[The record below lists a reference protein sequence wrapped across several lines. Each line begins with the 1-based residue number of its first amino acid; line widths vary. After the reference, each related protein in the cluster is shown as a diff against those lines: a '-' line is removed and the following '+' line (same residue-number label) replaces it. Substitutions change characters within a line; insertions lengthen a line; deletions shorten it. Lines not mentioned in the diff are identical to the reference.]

1 VQRGGLVCAVR
12 VERRVRYHPLFFSAI
27 NRGSQKASHC
37 MADSGA
43 QGISPVSALAP
54 NEKFLGLAVH
64 PLVRTYAALTDGNIS
79 PPPIIG
85 ESQVAGRSASD
96 W

>member
-1 VQRGGLVCAVR
+1 
-12 VERRVRYHPLFFSAI
+12 
-27 NRGSQKASHC
+27 

-79 PPPIIG
+79 PPHHWRIPG
-85 ESQVAGRSASD
+85 RGQVSFRLVEL
-96 W
+96 